1 VGGARRVAGRRAM
14 SGRALALTAAGLLVP
29 PLWGWVLPTL
39 LARVWPPRPPAA
51 PPRPP
56 LPDYEI

>member
-1 VGGARRVAGRRAM
+1 M